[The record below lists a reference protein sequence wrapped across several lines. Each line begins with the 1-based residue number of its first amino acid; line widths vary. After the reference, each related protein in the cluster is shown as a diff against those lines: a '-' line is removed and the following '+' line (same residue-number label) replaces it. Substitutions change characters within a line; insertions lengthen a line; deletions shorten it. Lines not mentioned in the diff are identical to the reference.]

1 MATGPEQNL
10 YKSLKATLPKG
21 TFCQRIENRAGT
33 GVPDVYLVL
42 DGQSLFL
49 ELKVGKVSRFAPR
62 PSQLAWN
69 ASHSLSGGR
78 SAFLLRD
85 ASSSRLFLF
94 SALYGLPR
102 ELPKNHVSSTEDRD
116 SRAPIWSGELGE
128 LVDGLRTVV
137 LEPAPCA
144 LRP

>member
-1 MATGPEQNL
+1 M
-10 YKSLKATLPKG
+10 
-21 TFCQRIENRAGT
+21 
-33 GVPDVYLVL
+33 PDVYLVL

-49 ELKVGKVSRFAPR
+49 ELKVGKVSQFSPR

-85 ASSSRLFLF
+85 PSLPSLFLF
-94 SALYGLPR
+94 DALYGLPR
-102 ELPKNHVSSTEDRD
+102 ELPKNQESRTTDRD
-116 SRAPIWSGELGE
+116 LSLPIWEGEMRE

-137 LEPAPCA
+137 LGS
-144 LRP
+144 RN

>member
-1 MATGPEQNL
+1 M
-10 YKSLKATLPKG
+10 
-21 TFCQRIENRAGT
+21 
-33 GVPDVYLVL
+33 PDVYLVL

-49 ELKVGKVSRFAPR
+49 ELKVGKVNNFAPR

-85 ASSSRLFLF
+85 PSSSRLFLF

-102 ELPKNHVSSTEDRD
+102 ELQNSFP
-116 SRAPIWSGELGE
+116 SRAEKLKMSAPIWQGDMSE
-128 LVDGLRTVV
+128 LVEGLRTKV
-137 LEPAPCA
+137 LGP
-144 LRP
+144 RN

>member
-1 MATGPEQNL
+1 MAAGPEQNL
-10 YKSLKATLPKG
+10 WKSLKATLPRG
-21 TFCQRIENRAGT
+21 TFCQRMENRAGA

-49 ELKVGKVSRFAPR
+49 ELKVAKVSQFAPR

-85 ASSSRLFLF
+85 PSTSCLFLF
-94 SALYGLPR
+94 DALYGLPR
-102 ELPKNHVSSTEDRD
+102 ELRKNHVSRSTDRD
-116 SRAPIWSGELGE
+116 PRLPIWEGELRDV
-128 LVDGLRTVV
+128 VDGLRTTV
-137 LEPAPCA
+137 LAP
-144 LRP
+144 RN

>member
-1 MATGPEQNL
+1 MAAGPEQNL
-10 YKSLKATLPKG
+10 WKSLKATLPRG
-21 TFCQRIENRAGT
+21 TFTQRIENRAGS

-49 ELKVGKVSRFAPR
+49 ELKVGKVSQFAPR

-69 ASHSLSGGR
+69 ASHSLSGGL

-85 ASSSRLFLF
+85 ASTSCLFLF

-102 ELPKNHVSSTEDRD
+102 ELRKNHVSSSTDRD
-116 SRAPIWSGELGE
+116 PRLPMWEGELRDVVE
-128 LVDGLRTVV
+128 GLRTTV
-137 LEPAPCA
+137 LAP
-144 LRP
+144 RS

>member
-1 MATGPEQNL
+1 M
-10 YKSLKATLPKG
+10 
-21 TFCQRIENRAGT
+21 
-33 GVPDVYLVL
+33 PDVYLVL

-102 ELPKNHVSSTEDRD
+102 ELQKSFP
-116 SRAPIWSGELGE
+116 SRAEKLEMSAPIWEGELSE
-128 LVDGLRTVV
+128 LVEGLRTKV
-137 LEPAPCA
+137 LGP
-144 LRP
+144 RN